1 MTDHSI
7 AIVHDYLTQRG
18 GAERVVLSLLKAFP
32 DSPLYTSLYEPDRT
46 FPQFRE
52 HVVHTLPINRVGA
65 LRHHHR
71 RALPVLAPAFS
82 RVVIDADVVVCSS
95 SGWAHG
101 VSATGRKLVYCYT
114 PPRWLHTTHYLGR
127 RRLIARATL
136 AAVRRPL
143 LKWDHGA
150 ALSAD
155 RYLCISTVIRDRIRA
170 AYGIDAEV
178 VVPPNTLD
186 SAGPAESIPGLDPG
200 FFLCVARL
208 LPYKNVDAVL
218 GAFRSLTGERLVIVG
233 NGPERGRLQ
242 ALAPPNATF
251 VSSVSDRQLRWLYRA
266 CRGLVA
272 AAHEDFGLAPVE
284 AASFGRPVAV
294 LGQAGF
300 LDSVAAGTSGLF
312 FDEPTPE
319 KIAAAVGTM
328 STRHWDEPSL
338 LAHAEQFSED
348 RFIGRLQAV
357 VSEEANEG
365 RRLLSYG
372 VS

>member
-1 MTDHSI
+1 
-7 AIVHDYLTQRG
+7 V
-18 GAERVVLSLLKAFP
+18 E
-32 DSPLYTSLYEPDRT
+32 
-46 FPQFRE
+46 
-52 HVVHTLPINRVGA
+52 
-65 LRHHHR
+65 
-71 RALPVLAPAFS
+71 
-82 RVVIDADVVVCSS
+82 
-95 SGWAHG
+95 
-101 VSATGRKLVYCYT
+101 
-114 PPRWLHTTHYLGR
+114 
-127 RRLIARATL
+127 RATL
-136 AAVRRPL
+136 AAVRPSL

-155 RYLCISTVIRDRIRA
+155 RYLCISSAIRDRIRA

-186 SAGPAESIPGLDPG
+186 PTGPAESIPGLDPG

-218 GAFRSLTGERLVIVG
+218 DAFRSLAGERLVIVG
-233 NGPERGRLQ
+233 DGPERARLQ
-242 ALAPPNATF
+242 ASSPPNATF

-284 AASFGRPVAV
+284 AASFGRPVAA

-300 LDSVAAGTSGLF
+300 LDSVTDGTSGLF
-312 FDEPTPE
+312 FDEATPE
-319 KIAAAVGTM
+319 KIAEAVRTM
-328 STRHWDEPSL
+328 STRRWDKPSL

-365 RRLLSYG
+365 QRLLSPG
-372 VS
+372 VT